1 MKNTQY
7 PALPV
12 AQPRWPDGT
21 HPQTSQHRSFWQSTP
36 QRLAAGT
43 AASVTALLFGAG
55 IATAGLVFE
64 VQPSNYNAGTKH
76 WDLTPGGSLAPDYF
90 QSADWGNPTKT
101 LIGNP
106 GSSVAYSAVDCTTSG
121 QGFAGPLCPA
131 SLGGNGPRTIEAWVY
146 TPTASNGGVIFD
158 PSRQYVEDQS
168 PNPNVNYGNFG
179 FSNFD
184 WNAIQCRG
192 TGGDGSA
199 HMNWGGTHDDRFGKW
214 AHLVASYNGTVL
226 DLYVNGVSAGSKTFA
241 YNTVSGNSM
250 TIGIMRGYFNASD
263 VTTPHSFNEWDGW
276 NIYHGYLGAIRVY
289 DEAKSSSDIASEFAE
304 GINFGE
310 PGTVQQKI
318 TASAGPGGTISP
330 SGDIYCAAGAT
341 LSFTVTPNQY
351 YDVSSVLTSTVGEV
365 LAGPTSQTYPMV
377 NVAPADTITA
387 SFSEWT
393 PTEITGTITDGT
405 TGLAGVTVTATGNR
419 GPFTAK
425 TGAGGTYSIRVRPGD
440 PYTVTAIRA
449 SYTMDVASLLAGPG
463 AGLTGKNFTATYVQL
478 PPQGMF
484 PDVAFSGAYG
494 TGDTWNLGTKFTTG
508 PDPVFIT
515 ALGTWD
521 FNRDGLKN
529 SHPVG
534 IFDESGNSIV
544 TVTVPTGSAAELIGD
559 WRYVSC
565 GVVTLAPNTTYTLAG
580 NTFGDEW
587 MEADHRGFASPYFD
601 GFTSLGAFATGNVA
615 LVCPG
620 PGTGGFQWHGSPDM
634 SFNVNMIGSTISP
647 YPKRTVSGTI
657 SNAGGLVDGASVSL
671 KNGAAVVAGPVTTG
685 PDGSYTLSSSGF
697 ADDATCT
704 VSASKLG
711 DLPGTLSV
719 TISPGVMNY
728 PNSNLTL
735 TTDTSYDPTLIF
747 SMTVDGLAGLSNGA
761 LTGDRATVYPSGGT
775 MMAQGTPTVIAVD
788 GVNWEQNQNPNN
800 GANDCYLV
808 KIPADAPTGD
818 WSAPIAA
825 SGASIVAVVQPV
837 YTGSL
842 SGEHRGEVVDMF
854 YNELYLAVA
863 HGNSQG
869 VAEGSVEICTRNYNT
884 HNTGYVIPNGQK
896 TILSLVVQQNGA
908 LALYA
913 NASQVWTGTSGTD
926 YSTLIPISW
935 EKQIR
940 VGGGVDGWSIFNGNI
955 GDVYLYKSAISNSN
969 RTALEQ
975 SLAAK
980 FGISLSASVTDY
992 NTWAT
997 TKYPGSN
1004 LADSAADLD
1013 GDGMS
1018 NFQEYAFGLNPT
1030 SSSSVNPITV
1040 PFNKGSGT
1048 FSYTRTT
1055 NTGLTYKVWHSTDL
1069 VNWYSTGIT
1078 EGVATDNGGV
1088 ETVPVTLDPSLLTEL
1103 KLFVRVTAE

>member
-1 MKNTQY
+1 MKNTHQ
-7 PALPV
+7 PQPPV
-12 AQPRWPDGT
+12 GQPRWPDGT
-21 HPQTSQHRSFWQSTP
+21 QHPQASLNRPFWRSTP
-36 QRLAAGT
+36 LHLAAKT
-43 AASVTALLFGAG
+43 AASVAALCFGAG

-64 VQPSNYNAGTKH
+64 VQPSNYDAGTKH

-90 QSADWGNPTKT
+90 QCPDWGNPAKT

-106 GSSVAYSAVDCTTSG
+106 GSSVAYSAIDCRANFSG
-121 QGFAGPLCPA
+121 FSGPVCPA
-131 SLGGNGPRTIEAWVY
+131 SLGGANPRTFEAWVY
-146 TPTASNGGVIFD
+146 RVANQGTIFD
-158 PSRQYVEDQS
+158 PSRQYTPNEDGQ
-168 PNPNVNYGNFG
+168 FT
-179 FSNFD
+179 FSAWDFWAVRD
-184 WNAIQCRG
+184 WN
-192 TGGDGSA
+192 TDKGDAGSS
-199 HMNWGGTHDDRFGKW
+199 GYGLTLPQGEW
-214 AHLVASYNGTVL
+214 AHLAVTYDGSTL
-226 DLYVNGVSAGSKTFA
+226 TPYVNGVAGTPKTYA
-241 YNTVSGNSM
+241 YDTHAGGAM
-250 TIGIMRGYFNASD
+250 TIGISRGDGGRPARDPSAHAFDY
-263 VTTPHSFNEWDGW
+263 WDGW
-276 NIYHGYLGAIRVY
+276 MIYNGYMGAIRVY

-304 GINFGE
+304 GINFSE
-310 PGTVQQKI
+310 TGTIQQKI
-318 TASAGPGGTISP
+318 TASAGTGGAISP
-330 SGDIYCAAGAT
+330 LGDIYCAAGAT
-341 LSFTVTPNQY
+341 LSFTVTPDAY
-351 YDVSSVLTSTVGEV
+351 HDVASVLTSTVGDV
-365 LAGPTSQTYPMV
+365 VSGPATQTYAMV

-387 SFSEWT
+387 SFSEWAL
-393 PTEITGTITDGT
+393 TEITGTITDGT

-440 PYTVTAIRA
+440 PYTVTATKA
-449 SYTMDVASLLAGPG
+449 SYTMDVASLLAGPSD
-463 AGLTGKNFTATYVQL
+463 GLTGKNFTATYVLL

-484 PDVAFSGAYG
+484 PEAAFNGAYG
-494 TGDTWNLGTKFTTG
+494 TGDTWNLGTTFTTG

-521 FNRDGLKN
+521 FNRDGLRN

-534 IFDESGNSIV
+534 IFDAAGNSII
-544 TVTVPTGSAAELIGD
+544 TVTVPTGTAAELIGD

-601 GFTSLGAFATGNVA
+601 GFTSLGAFATANA
-615 LVCPG
+615 AFVCPG

-634 SFNVNMIGSTISP
+634 SYNVNMIGSTFSH

-657 SNAGGLVDGASVSL
+657 SDAGGLVDGAAVSL

-735 TTDTSYDPTLIF
+735 STDTSYDPTLIF
-747 SMTVDGLAGLSNGA
+747 SMTVDGLAGLSDGA
-761 LTGDRATVYPSGGT
+761 LTGDRATVYPSDGS
-775 MMAQGTPTVIAVD
+775 MMALGTPTVIAVD
-788 GVNWEQNQNPNN
+788 GLNWEQNQNPNN
-800 GANDCYLV
+800 GANDCYLF
-808 KIPADAPTGD
+808 KSSADAPTGD
-818 WSAPIAA
+818 WSAPIAS
-825 SGASIVAVVQPV
+825 SGASIVAVVQPF
-837 YTGSL
+837 YTGPL
-842 SGEHRGEVVDMF
+842 NGEHRGEVVDMF

-869 VAEGSVEICTRNYNT
+869 VAEGTVEVCTRNYNI
-884 HNTGYVIPNGQK
+884 HNTGYVIPNSQK

-913 NASQVWTGTSGTD
+913 NAAQVWTGSSGTD

-955 GDVYLYKSAISNSN
+955 GDVYLYKSAIANSN
-969 RTALEQ
+969 RTALEE

-980 FGISLSASVTDY
+980 FGISLSGSFIDY
-992 NTWAT
+992 TTWAT
-997 TKYPGSN
+997 TKYPASN
-1004 LADSAADLD
+1004 LSDPAADLD

-1030 SSSSVNPITV
+1030 SGSSVNPITV

-1069 VNWYSTGIT
+1069 LNWSSTGTT
-1078 EGVATDNGGV
+1078 EGAATDNGGV
-1088 ETVPVTLDPSLLTEL
+1088 ETVPVTLDASLLAEP